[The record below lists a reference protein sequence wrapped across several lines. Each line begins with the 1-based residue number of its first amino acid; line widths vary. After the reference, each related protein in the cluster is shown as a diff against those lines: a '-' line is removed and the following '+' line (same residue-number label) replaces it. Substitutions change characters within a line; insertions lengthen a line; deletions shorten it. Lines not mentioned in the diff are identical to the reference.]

1 MKTRIKGLLCQAA
14 RILAIGAV
22 ILFLSACGFG
32 IPCMFHVVT
41 GWQCPG
47 CGATRMLLSLLHLD
61 WKGAFH
67 YNPAL
72 MVLLPALALWAIP
85 SLRQYLLE
93 GTWHT
98 SKLQDGILWGMA
110 AAFLLFGI
118 LRNIYNI

>member
-14 RILAIGAV
+14 WVLAIGAAV
-22 ILFLSACGFG
+22 LALSACGFG
-32 IPCMFHVVT
+32 IPCIFHLIT

-47 CGATRMLLSLLHLD
+47 CGATRMLLSLLRLD

-67 YNPAL
+67 YNAAL
-72 MVLLPALALWAIP
+72 MVLLPALALWTVP
-85 SLRQYLLE
+85 SLWQYLWK

-98 SKLQDGILWGMA
+98 SKIQDWILWGMA

-118 LRNIYNI
+118 LRNIS

>member
-1 MKTRIKGLLCQAA
+1 MKARAKGLLCQAVW
-14 RILAIGAV
+14 ILVIGAV
-22 ILFLSACGFG
+22 ILLLSIYGFG
-32 IPCMFHVVT
+32 IPCMFHVIT

-72 MVLLPALALWAIP
+72 MILLPALALWAIP
-85 SLRQYLLE
+85 SLWKYLLE

-98 SKLQDGILWGMA
+98 SKIQNYILWGMTT
-110 AAFLLFGI
+110 AFLLFGI
-118 LRNIYNI
+118 LRNI